1 MRKAEGGRG
10 DELGEPIGDAR
21 DEERSMVMKDLR
33 RGE

>member
-21 DEERSMVMKDLR
+21 GEERSRSDKR
-33 RGE
+33 PAA